1 MLINRPFEFRK
12 AVNVFAHHD
21 STIVMKLYY
30 SQGACSLAPHIILE
44 ELGISYTAQQIQ
56 FDKGD
61 ADTAEFRKMS
71 PFGYVP
77 VLEMTNGTFLT
88 EGVAIQL
95 YLADQNPAM
104 NLAPRSGTFERA
116 KLYEWMTLLSTEI
129 HKGFNPLFGPQAF
142 SKTPAGAEEVKTA
155 VMETLGRKLDM
166 VDTLIANKTYVMGD
180 QFTIADAYL
189 FTLFNWTNY
198 VGMKREKWPN
208 LLAHS
213 KTMMT
218 RPAVRRVMESEDLLD

>member
-1 MLINRPFEFRK
+1 
-12 AVNVFAHHD
+12 
-21 STIVMKLYY
+21 MKLYY

-180 QFTIADAYL
+180 QFTIAEGYL
-189 FTLFNWTNY
+189 FTLLNWTNY